1 MAKYIKKEIADLNGT
16 GKTQAY
22 YKLQTLR
29 NLSQN
34 EFINKCA
41 YPGSGV
47 TGAMMKA
54 VLGTLAFQLPR
65 LLAMGYSVSIDGIGT
80 FNVKLG
86 VKEGKV
92 KESFQEGESKRN
104 AQSIKV
110 SGISFRADKEFIRNT
125 DLECDLERGE
135 DCRLRKSRY
144 TLNERI
150 AMAIEFMERNNYM
163 RVSDYAAITGLSR
176 SKASIELRQISQNP
190 ESGLKPQGFGSHKVY
205 VKAY

>member
-29 NLSQN
+29 NLSQD
-34 EFINKCA
+34 EFIDKCA

-80 FNVKLG
+80 FSTKLG
-86 VKEGKV
+86 VKEGKA

-104 AQSIKV
+104 AQSIEV

-125 DLECDLERGE
+125 DLECELERGD
-135 DCRLRKSRY
+135 DCRLKQSKY
-144 TLNERI
+144 SADER
-150 AMAIEFMERNNYM
+150 MALARDFVERNVYM
-163 RVSDYAAITGLSR
+163 RVSDYAAITGLSL
-176 SKASIELRQISQNP
+176 SKASIELRELCRKP
-190 ESGLKPQGFGSHKVY
+190 DAGFKPQGRGSHKVY
-205 VKAY
+205 VKT

>member
-29 NLSQN
+29 NLSQD
-34 EFINKCA
+34 EFIDKCA

-47 TGAMMKA
+47 TDAMMKA

-104 AQSIKV
+104 AKSIEV
-110 SGISFRADKEFIRNT
+110 NGISFRADKEFIRNT
-125 DLECDLERGE
+125 DRECELERGD
-135 DCRLRKSRY
+135 DCRLKKSRY
-144 TLNERI
+144 TLNER
-150 AMAIEFMERNNYM
+150 MALARDFVEHNTYM
-163 RVSDYAAITGLSR
+163 RVSDYAAITGLSH

-190 ESGLKPQGFGSHKVY
+190 ESGLMPQGFGSHKVY